1 MQEKAKI
8 RSATDEKF
16 FTHIADG
23 YVFFSVSKEMS
34 KDGLDESKISDP
46 DKLIFFRNCMNAA
59 EATPNTKP
67 IPETDREKWMSFCGT
82 LYVSNPYLAGSCRSE
97 QSQIGVQKQ
106 NWCRNSK
113 F

>member
-1 MQEKAKI
+1 MRADAKQGTRQMKNFLLI
-8 RSATDEKF
+8 LLMITS
-16 FTHIADG
+16 
-23 YVFFSVSKEMS
+23 FSSVAKELSSKGET
-34 KDGLDESKISDP
+34 ESKTSSADR
-46 DKLIFFRNCMNAA
+46 LIFFRNCMNVA

-67 IPETDREKWMSFCGT
+67 IPETDREKWIAFCGT